1 MLKVMTVEE
10 FWRKKLTEKTSLLND
25 LKKMGLVDEFILQ
38 DGKLYA
44 VKKGEIKEWTTAC
57 DGCGRKINGEKEKIA
72 YYQSFEM
79 EGTFCIDCIEKAY
92 KELKD
97 GI

>member
-1 MLKVMTVEE
+1 MLKVITVEE
-10 FWRKKLTEKTSLLND
+10 FWRKALKERDSLLND
-25 LKKMGLVDEFILQ
+25 LKRMGLVDEFILQ

-44 VKKGEIKEWTTAC
+44 VKRGQIKEWQTFC
-57 DGCGRKINGEKEKIA
+57 DGCGRKIDGEKEKIA
-72 YYQSFEM
+72 YYQHCEM
-79 EGTFCIDCIEKAY
+79 EGTFCIDCIEKVY